1 MFFSFILDIFAT
13 IEYVVI
19 FIDDISNLQV
29 GRFSTSGFYSLPTF
43 YEKPLD
49 VENNKIKTKQR
60 WKNTQTMNY

>member
-49 VENNKIKTKQR
+49 VENNRIKTKRLWQ
-60 WKNTQTMNY
+60 KQNMMK

>member
-13 IEYVVI
+13 IDYVVI

-43 YEKPLD
+43 YKKPLD
-49 VENNKIKTKQR
+49 VENNRIKTKRLWQ
-60 WKNTQTMNY
+60 KQNLMK